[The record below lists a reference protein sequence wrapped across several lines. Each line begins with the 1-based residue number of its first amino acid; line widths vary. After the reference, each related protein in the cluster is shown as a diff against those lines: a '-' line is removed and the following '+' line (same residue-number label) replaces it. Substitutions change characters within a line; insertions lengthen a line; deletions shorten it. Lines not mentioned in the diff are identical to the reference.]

1 MVGQY
6 DCVIDSLWGKVR
18 EVGQENGKGRMR
30 RYLRLLPLALLGS
43 GLAPLL
49 TVGESH
55 RLAHAISLP
64 FLFKI
69 AVLAVLVLGLTVVFD
84 RVLIAFEPRL
94 DRQARAQAEFLS
106 SFPDSYVSLAIF
118 GSAALS
124 LFLELAMI
132 RWQGTVFPFFAFYKN
147 FSLLACFAGLGL
159 GYAMADR
166 EHVPLNLT
174 IPLLAWQFALML
186 GMRYGMT
193 EPQLTSLNLLPF
205 TEQLNMGLAAATHL
219 SQTPHIYFLLAVI
232 FLLTVLAFIPVGQL
246 CGALMERAEKLPA
259 YGLNLLGSLAG
270 VLLIFAVSAFWTPPV
285 VWFLLAFSATLLFY
299 VPQRSS
305 LLGGLIAVGIALVI
319 LAWPV
324 SPAWQRIYSPY
335 QLLEVGR
342 NDRGLMLIRAAGH
355 YYQRVWDLSRSNRNV
370 ETTPDLRAIRNYY
383 DLPYRVYGQPKTVA
397 VVGAGTGNDVA
408 AALRNGSEHVDAI
421 EIDPAILLLGHIG
434 HPEHPYADPRVHA
447 VVNDARSYLR
457 NTDQSYDMIV
467 YGLLD
472 SHTLLSHASS
482 VRLDSFVYTVQGLQ
496 EAKARLKPGGALSL
510 SFSLMTPRLG
520 RKIYLMLQQ
529 AFDGRP
535 PVCVTAGYDQSVIFL
550 EGRDK
555 DLALPPELLQS
566 GFQDS
571 TSVYADP
578 ALQADVS
585 TDDWP
590 FFYMP
595 QRVYPFSYLGMFIL
609 IVLLSSLLVGNF
621 IDEKPQFNQLSF
633 FLLGAGF
640 MLIETK
646 GITELGLT
654 FGNSW
659 QVIGVVIAGLMVM
672 AFLAN
677 CAVQWFRI
685 ERPGIPY
692 VLLLATLLIGWW
704 IARTGGFAS
713 TWMGRAATTIML
725 TSPMFFSGLVFST
738 LLNSRGRI
746 STIMAVNLLGAMF
759 GGLLEYNS
767 MYFGF
772 QFLYL
777 LAGAIY
783 LSAFLLEFAGQRFE
797 PASAIEQ
804 QTAPFKRENARF

>member
-1 MVGQY
+1 
-6 DCVIDSLWGKVR
+6 
-18 EVGQENGKGRMR
+18 MR
-30 RYLRLLPLALLGS
+30 PYLRLLSLALLGS
-43 GLAPLL
+43 GLAPLITL
-49 TVGESH
+49 YASH
-55 RLAHAISLP
+55 HLLHSISVPL
-64 FLFKI
+64 LIKI
-69 AVLAVLVLGLTVVFD
+69 AVMAVLVLALTVLVD
-84 RVLIAFEPRL
+84 RALVAFQPHL
-94 DRQARAQAEFLS
+94 DRHARDQAVFLR
-106 SFPDSYVSLAIF
+106 SFPDRYVSLAIF

-147 FSLLACFAGLGL
+147 FSLLSCFAGLGL
-159 GYAMADR
+159 GYSMANR
-166 EHVPLNLT
+166 EHIPLSFT

-193 EPQLTSLNLLPF
+193 ETQMMSLSLLPF
-205 TEQLNMGLAAATHL
+205 SEQLNMGLEAAQHFY
-219 SQTPHIYFLLAVI
+219 QTLHFYCVLAII
-232 FLLTVLAFIPVGQL
+232 FQLTALAFIPVGQL

-270 VLLIFAVSAFWTPPV
+270 VLLIFAVSAFWTPPL
-285 VWFLLAFSATLLFY
+285 VWFVLAFSATLLFY
-299 VPQRSS
+299 VPKRTS
-305 LLGGLIAVGIALVI
+305 LLGGLIAAAVALVI

-324 SPAWQRIYSPY
+324 SLMWQRIYSPY

-342 NDRGLMLIRAAGH
+342 SDGLMSIRAAGH
-355 YYQRVWDLSRSNRNV
+355 YYQRVHDLSRSNHNV
-370 ETTPDLRAIRNYY
+370 ETAPDLKAMRNYY
-383 DLPYRVYGQPKTVA
+383 ELPYRVYGEPKTVA
-397 VVGAGTGNDVA
+397 VVGAGSGNDVA
-408 AALRNGSEHVDAI
+408 AALRRGSEHVDAI
-421 EIDPAILLLGHIG
+421 EIDPAILLLGRLG
-434 HPEHPYADPRVHA
+434 HPEHPYDDPRVHA
-447 VVNDARSYLR
+447 IVNDARSFLR
-457 NTDQSYDMIV
+457 NTDQTYDMIV

-482 VRLDSFVYTVQGLQ
+482 VRLDSFVYTVQGLRD
-496 EAKARLKPGGALSL
+496 AKARLKPGGVLSL
-510 SFSLMTPRLG
+510 SFSMLTPRLG
-520 RKIYLMLQQ
+520 RKLYLTIQQ

-535 PVCVTAGYDQSVIFL
+535 PVCVTAGYDGAVIFL
-550 EGRDK
+550 DAKDK
-555 DLALPPELLQS
+555 DLALPSALVRQS

-578 ALQADVS
+578 SLQADVS

-609 IVLLSSLLVGNF
+609 IVLLSMLLVGNF

-659 QVIGVVIAGLMVM
+659 QVVGIIIAGLMVM

-677 CAVQWFRI
+677 CVVQWLKV
-685 ERPGIPY
+685 ERPVIPY

-725 TSPMFFSGLVFST
+725 TGPMFFSGVVFST
-738 LLNSRGRI
+738 LLSARGRI

-783 LSAFLLEFAGQRFE
+783 LLAFLWEFAAQKFD
-797 PASAIEQ
+797 PASAVEQ
-804 QTAPFKRENARF
+804 QIAKSMIV